1 VRESLEEGTPP
12 TPTPTRTPA
21 PAMMT
26 TSILA
31 SSSSV
36 AVQGQGQGE
45 SDVSAESTSA
55 GTRRRKSVRVSL
67 KPTFSPTPPAL
78 DEDEDE
84 IWKRSGRPEPL
95 GHDGAAAAANDDG
108 VKVNG
113 RERDFW
119 ADSSDED
126 EEYSKARKMLT
137 RASKKR
143 W

>member
-1 VRESLEEGTPP
+1 VRESLDEEITP
-12 TPTPTRTPA
+12 TPTPAITMP
-21 PAMMT
+21 
-26 TSILA
+26 A
-31 SSSSV
+31 SSSSL
-36 AVQGQGQGE
+36 AVQGQGE

-67 KPTFSPTPPAL
+67 NPTFSPTPPAL

-84 IWKRSGRPEPL
+84 IWKRSGRPEKL
-95 GHDGAAAAANDDG
+95 GDGAVRNE
-108 VKVNG
+108 

-126 EEYSKARKMLT
+126 EEYLKARRMLT
-137 RASKKR
+137 RTSKKR

>member
-1 VRESLEEGTPP
+1 
-12 TPTPTRTPA
+12 
-21 PAMMT
+21 MT
-26 TSILA
+26 TTTMLA
-31 SSSSV
+31 SSSSL

-45 SDVSAESTSA
+45 SDVSAESTSGGA
-55 GTRRRKSVRVSL
+55 KRRKSVRVSL

-84 IWKRSGRPEPL
+84 IWKRSGRPEAL
-95 GHDGAAAAANDDG
+95 GNNEDGD

>member
-1 VRESLEEGTPP
+1 VRESLEEEGTPTL
-12 TPTPTRTPA
+12 TPTP
-21 PAMMT
+21 AMAMT
-26 TSILA
+26 TMPA
-31 SSSSV
+31 SSSSL
-36 AVQGQGQGE
+36 AVHGQGE
-45 SDVSAESTSA
+45 SDVSAESTSG
-55 GTRRRKSVRVSL
+55 GTKRRKSVRVSL
-67 KPTFSPTPPAL
+67 KPTFSATPPAL

-84 IWKRSGRPEPL
+84 IWKRSGRPEAL
-95 GHDGAAAAANDDG
+95 GNDADG
-108 VKVNG
+108 VEVNG

>member
-1 VRESLEEGTPP
+1 VRESPEEGG
-12 TPTPTRTPA
+12 TPTLTPA
-21 PAMMT
+21 VTMT
-26 TSILA
+26 TTTMLA
-31 SSSSV
+31 SSSSL

-45 SDVSAESTSA
+45 SDVSAESTSGGA
-55 GTRRRKSVRVSL
+55 KRRKSVRVSL

-84 IWKRSGRPEPL
+84 IWKRSGRPEAL
-95 GHDGAAAAANDDG
+95 GNNDDDDR

>member
-1 VRESLEEGTPP
+1 VRESLEEMTPP
-12 TPTPTRTPA
+12 MLTPA
-21 PAMMT
+21 IT
-26 TSILA
+26 TIPT
-31 SSSSV
+31 SSSSL
-36 AVQGQGQGE
+36 AVQGQGE
-45 SDVSAESTSA
+45 SDVSAESTSG
-55 GTRRRKSVRVSL
+55 GTKRRKSVRVSL

-84 IWKRSGRPEPL
+84 IWKRSGRPETL
-95 GHDGAAAAANDDG
+95 GNDAAAAADDDG
-108 VKVNG
+108 VKANG